1 MGVFEITE
9 RGAAVAG
16 GIQELARRF
25 EEAAAELPGIR
36 RARVEVN
43 GESIVVRALVAPER
57 TDDLAIAVLT
67 DLARRLE
74 LDLQPGSIEILRA
87 ADPDPEGEHRRRRLM
102 SLTSERV
109 EDRFVVRVVLELAG
123 DLIVGQSEGRA
134 KTRRAEQELVVE
146 AVVDGLSELLDFTP
160 VVEAVDLLTTG
171 TTEVCIV
178 ALDSPRGTMAGAA
191 RLKLDEHDAIARAT
205 LDALNRPSLR
215 PVRPGP

>member
-1 MGVFEITE
+1 MV
-9 RGAAVAG
+9 G
-16 GIQELARRF
+16 GIEELARRF

-36 RARVEVN
+36 RVRVESM
-43 GESIVVRALVAPER
+43 GESMVVRALVAPER

-74 LDLQPGSIEILRA
+74 IDLATGTIEILRA
-87 ADPDPEGEHRRRRLM
+87 AEPEPEGEYRRRRLM
-102 SLTSERV
+102 SLTSERL

-123 DLIVGQSEGRA
+123 DLIVGQSEGMA
-134 KTRRAEQELVVE
+134 KTRRAEQELVVA
-146 AVVDGLSELLDFTP
+146 AVVDGLSELLDFKP

-178 ALDSPRGTMAGAA
+178 ALESSRGTMTGAA

-215 PVRPGP
+215 PVQPGP

>member
-1 MGVFEITE
+1 M
-9 RGAAVAG
+9 AG
-16 GIQELARRF
+16 GIEELARRF

-36 RARVEVN
+36 RARAEPN
-43 GESIVVRALVAPER
+43 GESMVVRVLVAPER
-57 TDDLAIAVLT
+57 SDDLAVAVLR

-74 LDLQPGSIEILRA
+74 IDLAAASIEILRVA
-87 ADPDPEGEHRRRRLM
+87 EPEADGEYRRRRLM
-102 SLTSERV
+102 SLTSERL

-123 DLIVGQSEGRA
+123 DLIVGQSEGVAR
-134 KTRRAEQELVVE
+134 TRRAEQELVVE
-146 AVVDGLSELLDFTP
+146 AVVDGLSELLDFSP

-178 ALDSPRGTMAGAA
+178 ALDSPRGTMTGAA

-215 PVRPGP
+215 PAGARP